1 VTGVPVTSA
10 ANAARNTT
18 VTATATCPA
27 GKVLLGGGGLATTT
41 VSAKERVHLMG
52 SHPSS
57 TTTWT
62 VIGVVG
68 IGALGA
74 GQTMTVTAYALCSL

>member
-1 VTGVPVTSA
+1 MTSA

-27 GKVLLGGGGLATTT
+27 GKVLLGGGGLVTTT
-41 VSAKERVHLMG
+41 AAQKERVDLTA
-52 SHPSS
+52 SYPTS
-57 TTTWT
+57 TTQWT
-62 VIGVVG
+62 AVGVVG

-74 GQTMTVTAYALCSL
+74 GQTMTVTAYAFCSL